1 MTKQQSENSIPK
13 PALIRYS
20 QYLLDGSLV
29 QRIRARW
36 KSRRREQRRAWWLA
50 ESKKGRVYKDIRLQP
65 GIRIRLFWNSEISWL
80 LFVKDFE
87 VSERLFH
94 KGFLRPGDLYL
105 DAGANIGLFTLIAS
119 HRVGR
124 TGKVYAFEPIAS
136 TFQCLLQNI
145 SLNRFTNISAHQLAL
160 SDAIGQ
166 AEMTISLDGFDGR
179 NSLAMPTGGEN
190 FSKETVAIST
200 LDYFVADNQL
210 AGKITMI
217 KIDVEGWENHV
228 LEGAKNTLAAADAP
242 LLHIEFT
249 EEALRTANS
258 SSDELYQVVKRLG
271 YELFLFHAEESRLI
285 PVSAEDLRDRSVNVI
300 ATKHPDMVAARLFE
314 KRSRCFFRR

>member
-1 MTKQQSENSIPK
+1 M
-13 PALIRYS
+13 
-20 QYLLDGSLV
+20 DGSLV

-50 ESKKGRVYKDIRLQP
+50 ESKKGRVHKDIRLQP

-87 VSERLFH
+87 ATERLFH
-94 KGFLRPGDLYL
+94 KAFLRPGDLYL
-105 DAGANIGLFTLIAS
+105 DVGANIGLFTLIAS

-145 SLNRFTNISAHQLAL
+145 SLNRFNNISAHQLAL

-179 NSLAMPTGGEN
+179 NSLAMPTGGEK
-190 FSKETVAIST
+190 FAKETVALST
-200 LDYFVADNQL
+200 LDYFVADNNL

-228 LEGAKNTLAAADAP
+228 LEGAKTTLAAADAP

-258 SSDELYQVVKRLG
+258 SSDELFQVVKRLG
-271 YELFLFHAEESRLI
+271 YELFLFQAEGNRLI

-300 ATKHPDMVAARLFE
+300 ATKHPDVVVARLKE
-314 KRSRCFFRR
+314 KRPRRFK

>member
-1 MTKQQSENSIPK
+1 MTKQQNEYSEPK
-13 PALIRYS
+13 PAFIRYS
-20 QYLLDGSLV
+20 QYFMDGSLV

-87 VSERLFH
+87 ISEREFH
-94 KGFLRPGDLYL
+94 KAFLRPGDLYI

-124 TGKVYAFEPIAS
+124 TGKVFAFEPIAS
-136 TFQCLLQNI
+136 TFKCLLQNI

-160 SDAIGQ
+160 SDEIGQ
-166 AEMTISLDGFDGR
+166 AEMTVSLDGFDGR
-179 NSLAMPTGGEN
+179 NSLATPTGGEK
-190 FSKETVAIST
+190 FSKETVALST

-210 AGKITMI
+210 TGKITMI

-249 EEALRTANS
+249 EEALRNANS
-258 SSDELYQVVKRLG
+258 SSNELYQVVKQLG
-271 YELFLFHAEESRLI
+271 YEVFLFQAEESRLI

-300 ATKHPDMVAARLFE
+300 ATKHPDMVAARLIE
-314 KRSRCFFRR
+314 RKSRRFIDS

>member
-1 MTKQQSENSIPK
+1 MTRQQHENSKPK

-20 QYLLDGSLV
+20 QYLMDGSLV

-36 KSRRREQRRAWWLA
+36 KSRRREQRRSWWLA
-50 ESKKGRVYKDIRLQP
+50 ESKKGRVHKDIRLQP

-87 VSERLFH
+87 ASERLFH
-94 KGFLRPGDLYL
+94 KAFLRPGDLYL
-105 DAGANIGLFTLIAS
+105 DVGANIGLFTLIAS
-119 HRVGR
+119 HCVGS

-145 SLNRFTNISAHQLAL
+145 SLNRFNNISAHQLAL

-179 NSLAMPTGGEN
+179 NSLAMPTGGEK
-190 FSKETVAIST
+190 FTKETVALST

-228 LEGAKNTLAAADAP
+228 LEGAKTTLAAADAP

-258 SSDELYQVVKRLG
+258 SSDELFQVVKRLG
-271 YELFLFHAEESRLI
+271 YELFQFQAEGNRLI
-285 PVSAEDLRDRSVNVI
+285 PVSAEDLRNRSVNVI
-300 ATKHPDMVAARLFE
+300 ATKHPDVVAARLIE
-314 KRSRCFFRR
+314 KRSRRFN